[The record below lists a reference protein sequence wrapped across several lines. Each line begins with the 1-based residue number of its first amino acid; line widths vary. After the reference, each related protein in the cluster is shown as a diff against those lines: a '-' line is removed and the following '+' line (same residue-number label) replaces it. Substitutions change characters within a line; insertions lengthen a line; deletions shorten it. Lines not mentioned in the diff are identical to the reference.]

1 MADRTLADQIQQAI
15 EARFGERLAV
25 DPALAGLDA
34 LAKLATRR
42 VHRRFTGRPIEPTLL
57 RLLCGCALS
66 SPSKSDLQQGDI
78 VLVADP
84 EKRRAIFERIPDM
97 PWLDQAP
104 VFLVFCGNGNR
115 LPKISALRG
124 KPFPN
129 DHLDA
134 FFNAVVDGTIV
145 MMSFI
150 AAAEAVGLGCC
161 PISVIRDHAAL
172 VAELLALPPRVVPI
186 AGLCVGWPDDA
197 GRLSPRLAID
207 ARVHVDHYEESDA
220 ALTARLDEYDERRNK
235 SAPFARQRKPER
247 WGEAAFYGWSEDK
260 ARQYAEPQ
268 RTDFGAFVRARGF
281 KLD

>member
-1 MADRTLADQIQQAI
+1 MTEPSAVDQIRHAL

-25 DPALAGLDA
+25 DPALPGLETLARLAG
-34 LAKLATRR
+34 RR
-42 VHRRFTGRPIEPTLL
+42 VIRRFAPRPIEPALL
-57 RLLCGCALS
+57 RLLCACALS

-84 EKRRAIFERIPDM
+84 AKRSAIFARIPDM
-97 PWLDQAP
+97 PWMEQAP
-104 VFLVFCGNGNR
+104 VFLVFCGNGGR
-115 LPKISALRG
+115 LPRIAALRG

-134 FFNAVVDGTIV
+134 FFNAVVDGAIV
-145 MMSFI
+145 LEAFI

-172 VAELLALPPRVVPI
+172 VAELLELPPRVVPI
-186 AGLCVGWPDDA
+186 AGLCVGWPADA
-197 GRLSPRLAID
+197 GRLSPRLALD
-207 ARVHVDHYEESDA
+207 ARVHVDRYDASDA
-220 ALTARLDEYDERRNK
+220 ALTARLDEYDRRRHAG
-235 SAPFARQRKPER
+235 APFARQRKPDK
-247 WGEAAFYGWSEDK
+247 WGEAPFYGWSEDK

-268 RTDFGAFVRARGF
+268 RTDFGAFVRKSGF

>member
-1 MADRTLADQIQQAI
+1 MTDQTAAAEIQQAL

-25 DPALAGLDA
+25 DPALPGLDT
-34 LAKLATRR
+34 LARLAARR
-42 VHRRFTGRPIEPTLL
+42 VHRRFTAQPVEPSLL
-57 RLLCGCALS
+57 RLLCACALS

-84 EKRRAIFERIPDM
+84 AKRRAIFERIPDM
-97 PWLDQAP
+97 PWMDQAP
-104 VFLVFCGNGNR
+104 AFLVFCGDGSR
-115 LPKISALRG
+115 LPKIAALRG

-134 FFNAVVDGTIV
+134 FFNAVVDGAIV
-145 MMSFI
+145 MTAFI

-172 VAELLALPPRVVPI
+172 VADLLTLPPRVVPI
-186 AGLCVGWPDDA
+186 AGLCVGWPDGP

-207 ARVHVDHYEESDA
+207 ARVHVDRYDAGDA
-220 ALTARLDEYDERRNK
+220 ALRAQLDAYDRRRHE
-235 SAPFARQRKPER
+235 SAPFARQRKPEK
-247 WGEAAFYGWSEDK
+247 WGDAPFYGWSEDK